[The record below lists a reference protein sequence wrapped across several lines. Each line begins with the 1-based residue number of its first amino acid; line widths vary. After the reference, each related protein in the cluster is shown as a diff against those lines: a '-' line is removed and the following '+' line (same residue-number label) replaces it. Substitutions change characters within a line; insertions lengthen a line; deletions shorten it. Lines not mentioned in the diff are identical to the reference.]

1 MQTNESQ
8 EGCPWFPLA
17 GRSANGAGA
26 GAGARAKAE
35 GSLLDAHQISK
46 AGASTPGR
54 KGKGA
59 QVRVLGP
66 SRLVSIRRCTLG
78 FMLVYWTRCDIMI
91 SVYRK
96 SYLLNKFYWPQG
108 KPRKSQC

>member
-59 QVRVLGP
+59 QSFSAGSSESKRQR
-66 SRLVSIRRCTLG
+66 SRGHPPQRWCDGKHLRWRRG
-78 FMLVYWTRCDIMI
+78 
-91 SVYRK
+91 RK
-96 SYLLNKFYWPQG
+96 QQK
-108 KPRKSQC
+108 